1 MKESFFTPFSLSKI
15 IQLLILMNYLI
26 LHSNTLAAFTWSP
39 ISFPYNFSMASNF
52 LFSMAVKVMFLNFKT
67 VYVILLKML
76 HQFHIVL
83 GIKILSSLIC
93 QLYFPLRSQSKI
105 STPVL
110 IFPNTFASLI
120 LYFTHLLCLN
130 LDINRI
136 NTSSLIPKPE

>member
-1 MKESFFTPFSLSKI
+1 MKESLFTPFSLSKI

-26 LHSNTLAAFTWSP
+26 LHSNTLAAFTWLP

-52 LFSMAVKVMFLNFKT
+52 LFSTAIRVMFLNFKT
-67 VYVILLKML
+67 VHVILLKML

-93 QLYFPLRSQSKI
+93 QLYFPLRSQSKF
-105 STPVL
+105 STPIL

-120 LYFTHLLCLN
+120 LYSTHLYV
-130 LDINRI
+130 
-136 NTSSLIPKPE
+136 